1 MPKTMAGIWGIQ
13 KKNPNRCQMY
23 SYQPKAMQRN
33 AMCKGAGEFHIS
45 WSSAMLKL
53 RNSDLIYSSEMG
65 SSCVIEAVCKLQGS
79 SASRTVSSKYA
90 SMCHLFRSPVDFCH
104 ILCCPMTVLGWWS
117 CITYSRPHNW
127 RTATVSNSDPLE
139 SRTNFFF
146 FSILK
151 KKKYVYR
158 CSAPHVWNRQLWG
171 TMWVLGIELMFS
183 VRALALSISLS
194 SPRTSVTR
202 SQWGSG
208 ILCPFVSLCCFLL
221 VLFLICVLCS

>member
-1 MPKTMAGIWGIQ
+1 MPKAMAGIWGIQ

-146 FSILK
+146 FFQFLK
-151 KKKYVYR
+151 KKSMCIGVLPHMYEIGSCEVPCGFWELNS
-158 CSAPHVWNRQLWG
+158 CSL
-171 TMWVLGIELMFS
+171 
-183 VRALALSISLS
+183 
-194 SPRTSVTR
+194 
-202 SQWGSG
+202 
-208 ILCPFVSLCCFLL
+208 
-221 VLFLICVLCS
+221 